1 MARYFDGVDDYI
13 AVQVTSDM
21 TPQDFTLM
29 LWAYIMPKSYTNAD
43 LLRQSL
49 HVKTGFVFRWSHGDN
64 YLQLRRDVYRK
75 SDGAFVAIVVRDTQQ
90 NSAYLNA
97 WHHYCAVFSQTG
109 GWARLY
115 VDGNLRNAIT
125 FDPSQYN
132 FTWEANEFWV
142 MTAYNDG
149 TYGYYM
155 LGYACEVKFFN
166 RALTQEEI
174 RQEMYRR
181 GPARDDLVVYLP
193 LWERS
198 GSQVLSHTKNIKY
211 GTIYGT
217 NYADDP
223 PFLGGSVVA
232 P

>member
-13 AVQVTSDM
+13 AVPVTSDM

-29 LWAYIMPKSYTNAD
+29 LWAYVMPNSYTYPD
-43 LLRQSL
+43 LLRQAL
-49 HVKTGFVFRWSHGDN
+49 GFKTGFVFRWSHNDN

-75 SDGAFVAIVVRDTQQ
+75 SDGAFVAIVVSDTQQ
-90 NSAYLNA
+90 NFAYLNA
-97 WHHYCAVFSQTG
+97 WHHYCAVFSQTN

-132 FTWEANEFWV
+132 FTWEADEFWV
-142 MTAYNDG
+142 MTAY
-149 TYGYYM
+149 YGGAGLWM
-155 LGYACEVKFFN
+155 RGYACEVKFFN
-166 RALTQEEI
+166 RALSQEEI
-174 RQEMYRR
+174 RQEMRR
-181 GPARDDLVVYLP
+181 RSPARDDLVVYLP

-217 NYADDP
+217 TYADDP
-223 PFLGGSVVA
+223 PFFGGSLVT